1 MDNQTHFDSLVE
13 ALNQAIDFEKGNKK
27 LGRVRVVTVPN
38 IVPVTEY
45 SKEKIKEIRH
55 KTNLPQ
61 KYFAELIGV
70 TPRAVEAWEAGTR
83 KPTGTAKRL
92 FQLIEKDPNVLNN
105 MIKYG

>member
-27 LGRVRVVTVPN
+27 LGRVRVVAIPN
-38 IVPVTEY
+38 IEPVSEY
-45 SKEKIKEIRH
+45 SKEKIKEIRY

-70 TPRAVEAWEAGTR
+70 TPRAVEHGRPGLANLQE
-83 KPTGTAKRL
+83 
-92 FQLIEKDPNVLNN
+92 QLKGFFN
-105 MIKYG
+105 